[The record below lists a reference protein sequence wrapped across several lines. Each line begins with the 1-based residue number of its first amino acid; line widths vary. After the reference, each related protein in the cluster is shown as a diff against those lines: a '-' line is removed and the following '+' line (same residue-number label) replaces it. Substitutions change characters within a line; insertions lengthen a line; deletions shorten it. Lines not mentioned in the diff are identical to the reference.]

1 MSPRRLVFLS
11 AVLGWSVALLPPSR
25 AMGQTVR
32 GTIRDSTTSRPVAS
46 ARVTLLDSYGD
57 TVATGVSGG
66 DGTFLVSAADWGA
79 FILSIVRLGY
89 RPFIAPYVRLLPAD
103 TLEVAYEMS
112 PLAIAMDPVVVQAE
126 AAVQYAHVRYLQKE
140 GFYHRERA
148 TTGRHLGPVAVEK
161 RSYFAHRF
169 TDFMVG
175 LPHVRVDYGFLAGS
189 GRELKLRCGKPR
201 FFIDDVPLIADA
213 PIDEAI
219 DALDVLAIEIYDS
232 AGSAPARYGVC
243 SVVIWTRHKA
253 AAQMRP

>member
-1 MSPRRLVFLS
+1 MSQRRVASLCALFGLS
-11 AVLGWSVALLPPSR
+11 LALLPPSR
-25 AMGQTVR
+25 SVGQTLR
-32 GTIRDSTTSRPVAS
+32 GSIRDSTTNRPVAS

-57 TVATGVSGG
+57 TVATDVSRR
-66 DGTFLVSAADWGA
+66 DGTFVVSAKDWGA
-79 FILSIVRLGY
+79 FIVSIVRLGY

-103 TLEVAYEMS
+103 TLEVVYEMS

-148 TTGRHLGPVAVEK
+148 TTGRHLDPVAVEK

-189 GRELKLRCGKPR
+189 GRVLKLKCGRPR
-201 FFIDDVPLIADA
+201 FFIDDIPLIADV
-213 PIDEAI
+213 PIDEAV
-219 DALDVLAIEIYDS
+219 DAMDVLAIEIYDS
-232 AGSAPARYGVC
+232 AGSAPARYGAC
-243 SVVIWTRHKA
+243 SVVIWTRHRA
-253 AAQMRP
+253 SAQMRP